1 MFCKICKL
9 KSNKRVIATRSKKKV
24 NLFHCKNC
32 DFEFFQHDPSKKLT
46 LNKLNLTRLKK
57 AGLKVPSRNEDFV
70 NGLNQ
75 SKIYIDKYIKENEK
89 KKYILEIGCS
99 FGYFLFA
106 LKRKGFKNIFG
117 LEINETCKNFVN
129 NNLKIKCYSKLE
141 NLKNKIF
148 FDKIFLFYSFEY
160 IPNPKEYLKNLLSIL
175 KKNGKIYIIT
185 PNKEDILKD
194 LIPASKF
201 KDFFYDINSV
211 NYFSTLS
218 LKNLAKKLKIRKF
231 SVSTNQGYSLANLF
245 QWFLHQK
252 PVQSKYV
259 GGDIHIE
266 NLIKDI
272 KNKKSKQNILKEK
285 IISLIMNS
293 NDKYK
298 KILSEHDFGNQ
309 IIFCIKKR

>member
-1 MFCKICKL
+1 M
-9 KSNKRVIATRSKKKV
+9 
-24 NLFHCKNC
+24 
-32 DFEFFQHDPSKKLT
+32 
-46 LNKLNLTRLKK
+46 
-57 AGLKVPSRNEDFV
+57 
-70 NGLNQ
+70 
-75 SKIYIDKYIKENEK
+75 
-89 KKYILEIGCS
+89 
-99 FGYFLFA
+99 
-106 LKRKGFKNIFG
+106 
-117 LEINETCKNFVN
+117 
-129 NNLKIKCYSKLE
+129 
-141 NLKNKIF
+141 
-148 FDKIFLFYSFEY
+148 
-160 IPNPKEYLKNLLSIL
+160 
-175 KKNGKIYIIT
+175 
-185 PNKEDILKD
+185 
-194 LIPASKF
+194 
-201 KDFFYDINSV
+201 
-211 NYFSTLS
+211 
-218 LKNLAKKLKIRKF
+218 AKKLKIRKF